1 LMMIV
6 TMNLPTIRN
15 IMMIKI
21 MIMIMILTVAYPV
34 VEGFT
39 TTTSTT
45 KMWKLSASASTTTA
59 ASTASASIASIIDNL
74 PDSEEL
80 STAPFMKQVQ
90 YGSEMSNALHELT
103 SVTSSITK
111 KSNEEDDGISTH
123 SIEKQKNLTTMKNL
137 LKAQLSHPDGIR
149 GFMVAYLT
157 NERNLDVNN
166 DANNDNGNDETDS
179 EILLEALQ
187 GLLQNLNSE
196 IEEEETENR
205 EEQSSDEMLV
215 SLMCMNVVMPTA
227 MISMHKDK
235 KLSVASKVTLIRGT
249 RLLKSAMK
257 FSPSIETNVHALLE
271 ATTVATTTASS
282 SSSSSSL
289 IDYWNDFYE
298 KWGYKEKQKEDIA
311 TAMKEILSS
320 SSSSSSSKL

>member
-1 LMMIV
+1 MMIV

-21 MIMIMILTVAYPV
+21 MIMILTVAYLV

-45 KMWKLSASASTTTA
+45 KIWKLSASASTTTA

-111 KSNEEDDGISTH
+111 KSNEEDDGTH

-157 NERNLDVNN
+157 SEHNLDVNN

-187 GLLQNLNSE
+187 GLLQNSNSE

-235 KLSVASKVTLIRGT
+235 NLSVASKVTSIRGT

-271 ATTVATTTASS
+271 ATAVATTTATQ

-298 KWGYKEKQKEDIA
+298 KWGYKDKQKEDIA

-320 SSSSSSSKL
+320 SSSSSSSSKL